1 MDENILFL
9 ILHLKECGEVMVRT
23 NRIVGG
29 ENTEFGS
36 HPWQAAIVKES
47 FLSKRIAC
55 GGALI
60 NKRYVV
66 TAAHCVAVYKYLHQ
80 YLGIILYLG
89 VIFRTP
95 IRSMKV
101 RLGEWNVRQQNER
114 LPHED
119 YGIVDK
125 VIHPRFKAADF
136 QNDVALIKMVRDVT
150 YKEHILPICLPS
162 AGADFTGDIATGDSG
177 SPLTISIGGK
187 RHLIGLVSWGIGCAR
202 NNLPGVY
209 TRIAQ
214 FSNWIQ
220 SNVHL

>member
-1 MDENILFL
+1 
-9 ILHLKECGEVMVRT
+9 MVRT

-66 TAAHCVAVYKYLHQ
+66 TAAHCVAV
-80 YLGIILYLG
+80 
-89 VIFRTP
+89 TP

-136 QNDVALIKMVRDVT
+136 QNDVALIKMVFHQHQRF
-150 YKEHILPICLPS
+150 YK
-162 AGADFTGDIATGDSG
+162 
-177 SPLTISIGGK
+177 K
-187 RHLIGLVSWGIGCAR
+187 WKWK
-202 NNLPGVY
+202 Y
-209 TRIAQ
+209 
-214 FSNWIQ
+214 
-220 SNVHL
+220 